1 MKIILLGAPG
11 AGKGSQAAIITE
23 KYGIPH
29 ISTGDVLRANIKQ
42 GTELGKFAKEY
53 LDKGEL
59 VPDEVVVDIVAN
71 RIKEEDCK
79 KGFLL
84 DGFPRTIEQAKAL
97 DKLTEIDIVI
107 NILCSLSYQG
117 RIHKPVKSC
126 RGRIY

>member
-71 RIKEEDCK
+71 RIKK
-79 KGFLL
+79 
-84 DGFPRTIEQAKAL
+84 RTAK
-97 DKLTEIDIVI
+97 
-107 NILCSLSYQG
+107 
-117 RIHKPVKSC
+117 RIFA
-126 RGRIY
+126 